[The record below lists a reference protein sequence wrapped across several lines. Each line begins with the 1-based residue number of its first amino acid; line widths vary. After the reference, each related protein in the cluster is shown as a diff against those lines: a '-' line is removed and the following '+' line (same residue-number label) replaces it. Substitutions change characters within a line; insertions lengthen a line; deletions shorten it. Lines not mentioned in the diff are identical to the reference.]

1 MLKIGYSSIPEIQ
14 PTGYLRFLLM
24 LFTVVLPTIV
34 GVYVYKRI
42 TNQIKDYDIP
52 E

>member
-1 MLKIGYSSIPEIQ
+1 MLKIGYSSIPEIL
-14 PTGYLRFLLM
+14 PSSGLRFLGM
-24 LFTVVLPTIV
+24 IFTVVLPTVV
-34 GVYVYKRI
+34 GVIIYRRL